1 MAPGRGL
8 SSPLAR
14 LRLLPRSPATRG
26 ASAPHPSLSAYASRR
41 IATESGPPIG
51 PEFVEVVEGQ
61 RVGITI
67 DQGLERMFERIP
79 LPEVSFLGIVI
90 SIQSKTGGNL
100 SEALSNLSKVLRDRK
115 KMKGKIRSMSQ
126 EAKSSAFIIGLL
138 PFLIIAALMY
148 LNTNYVMILF
158 TTPIG
163 HMILAGC
170 GIWMLTGIIVMR
182 QMINFDI

>member
-1 MAPGRGL
+1 
-8 SSPLAR
+8 
-14 LRLLPRSPATRG
+14 
-26 ASAPHPSLSAYASRR
+26 
-41 IATESGPPIG
+41 
-51 PEFVEVVEGQ
+51 
-61 RVGITI
+61 
-67 DQGLERMFERIP
+67 
-79 LPEVSFLGIVI
+79 
-90 SIQSKTGGNL
+90 
-100 SEALSNLSKVLRDRK
+100 
-115 KMKGKIRSMSQ
+115 MSQ